1 MRTNE
6 IIESYNHPEVQ
17 RLAAAGFGEADFDVA
32 QTTVEYSVPDPN
44 SYHGYKTLRSFPT
57 KAVHYRTDTGEPVAI
72 HGTRY
77 NPLSFK
83 DMIRAARVIISNLSE
98 HVDISGV
105 TENISVS
112 PNSGMCAVKYR
123 LPACRYTTPDGDT
136 MILEI
141 LALSSHNGVWSAV
154 FSVGGYQFHCLNG
167 QFTVRNPAALYKAKH
182 TASLDI
188 NHAIRLIS
196 KATSVME
203 EEVDLWHEWYN
214 APMKKLDRVDA
225 FAAGANFKGDWTQLY
240 EDMRDYNKLEH
251 VNNRTF
257 NYLNEV
263 YNKTYFPR
271 MGDNKWAVYNA
282 LTDWST
288 HAPSSSKNTIA
299 LSQRRV
305 EKAREVVDNY
315 LLAA

>member
-44 SYHGYKTLRSFPT
+44 SYHGYNTLRSVPT

-112 PNSGMCAVKYR
+112 PNSGMCAVKYL
-123 LPACRYTTPDGDT
+123 LPACR
-136 MILEI
+136 
-141 LALSSHNGVWSAV
+141 
-154 FSVGGYQFHCLNG
+154 
-167 QFTVRNPAALYKAKH
+167 
-182 TASLDI
+182 
-188 NHAIRLIS
+188 
-196 KATSVME
+196 
-203 EEVDLWHEWYN
+203 
-214 APMKKLDRVDA
+214 
-225 FAAGANFKGDWTQLY
+225 
-240 EDMRDYNKLEH
+240 
-251 VNNRTF
+251 
-257 NYLNEV
+257 
-263 YNKTYFPR
+263 
-271 MGDNKWAVYNA
+271 
-282 LTDWST
+282 
-288 HAPSSSKNTIA
+288 
-299 LSQRRV
+299 
-305 EKAREVVDNY
+305 
-315 LLAA
+315 